1 MRILIAG
8 TVLTGL
14 LFGPQFPSCHAQLG
28 NVELNAPVQ
37 VLASGE
43 PIDVKRSGHSAPFFG
58 DIDGDGLK
66 DLIVGEYFE
75 GRVRVFKNRG
85 TAQQPAFTS
94 YKWIKTET
102 GNAKVPSD

>member
-1 MRILIAG
+1 MRQLSL
-8 TVLTGL
+8 VLAI
-14 LFGPQFPSCHAQLG
+14 FVCIQMRCVLG
-28 NVELNAPVQ
+28 QEISPELAAPEH

-43 PIDVKRSGHSAPFFG
+43 PIDVKRTGHSAPFFG

-75 GRVRVFKNRG
+75 GRVRVFKNQG
-85 TAQQPAFTS
+85 TPGNPQFS
-94 YKWIKTET
+94 NFEWISTES